1 MTATTATARV
11 PVGEQLAALVARN
24 LRTTA
29 RVPQLLMFSL
39 TMPMAMLV
47 LFSQVFRSVADGP
60 DFPAGVSYID
70 FLTPAMLAV
79 TTVMAGT
86 NAGVAAAIDHTNGL
100 HDRFAALPMSHGL
113 PGLAR
118 TINETVFAVG
128 RAAILLAGAALL
140 GFRFHG
146 DVLDAASGLL
156 VLVVLAGAMSAL
168 FGRIGDRLRR
178 PDVVQFAGMMV
189 MMPFMFVSGA
199 FAPLDTMPAWMRSL
213 AALNPVAHAADA
225 LRGNVLDTA
234 SIGDTVA
241 ALAAAAALWSVVTAT
256 PRGSRRRRSPG
267 GRPEMGAR

>member
-1 MTATTATARV
+1 MNTTPSTSRV
-11 PVGEQLAALVARN
+11 AAGDQLAALVGRN

-39 TMPMAMLV
+39 TMPMVMLV

-60 DFPAGVSYID
+60 AFPSGVSYID
-70 FLTPAMLAV
+70 YLTPAMLAV

-100 HDRFAALPMSHGL
+100 HDRFATLPMPAGL

-118 TINETVFAVG
+118 TISQTVFAVG
-128 RAAILLAGAALL
+128 RAAILAAGAALL

-146 DVLDAASGLL
+146 SVADAGAGLL

-189 MMPFMFVSGA
+189 MMPFMYISGA
-199 FAPLDTMPAWMRSL
+199 FAPLDTMPGWMQAL

-225 LRGNVLDTA
+225 LRGNVLGTA
-234 SIGDTVA
+234 HLGDTIA
-241 ALAAAAALWSVVTAT
+241 ALAAAAALWVAVTAR
-256 PRGSRRRRSPG
+256 PRSRRRRAIVAPGSP
-267 GRPEMGAR
+267 